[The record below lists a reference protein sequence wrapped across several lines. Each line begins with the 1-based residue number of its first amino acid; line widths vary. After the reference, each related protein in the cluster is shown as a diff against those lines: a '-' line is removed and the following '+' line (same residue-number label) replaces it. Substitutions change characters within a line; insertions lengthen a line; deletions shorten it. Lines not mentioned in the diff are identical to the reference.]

1 MKVEEFESV
10 KDFQRGF
17 VELAH
22 ACEKKFRGDIRRITI
37 YPQECKVDIEF
48 A

>member
-1 MKVEEFESV
+1 MNVEEFESI

-17 VELAH
+17 YALAK
-22 ACEKKFRGDIRRITI
+22 ACEEKFRGDIRRITI